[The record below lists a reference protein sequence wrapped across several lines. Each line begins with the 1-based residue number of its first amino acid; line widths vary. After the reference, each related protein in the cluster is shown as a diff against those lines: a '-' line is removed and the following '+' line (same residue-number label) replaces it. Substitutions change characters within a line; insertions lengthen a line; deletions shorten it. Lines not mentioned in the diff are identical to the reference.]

1 MFNSYFPHNWLDLKG
16 LRVIWLVFFYATLA
30 FGLYAVYNWMLVL
43 QIPDELWASGSAPLK
58 QIYGY
63 AAGAS
68 VLAGT
73 AELCIWRILG
83 TLHKLQQKTPAK

>member
-16 LRVIWLVFFYATLA
+16 LRAVWLVFFYATLA
-30 FGLYAVYNWMLVL
+30 FGLYAAYNWMMVL
-43 QIPDELWASGSAPLK
+43 QIPDELWTANSAPLK

-68 VLAGT
+68 ALAGA
-73 AELCIWRILG
+73 AEVCVWRILG
-83 TLHKLQQKTPAK
+83 TLQKIQQKTAGK

>member
-63 AAGAS
+63 AAGAAL
-68 VLAGT
+68 LACT
-73 AELCIWRILG
+73 AELAVLRMMAVL
-83 TLHKLQQKTPAK
+83 KKTKKALDEK